1 MLKDELKLIFTKHKS
16 DNEIY
21 HDLSRYHVREI
32 LLITSL
38 YDAFILEEEEK
49 LNEKI
54 FGEYY
59 NLDLSTAPRITN
71 ASDEE
76 EAIALLDSIYFDY
89 AIITMRSQQMSP
101 YELASRLKNIKP
113 NLPIFLLLYDNSDLA
128 LIDNMRDKLTIFER
142 VFVWNR
148 DSKVFLA
155 ITKYFED
162 KINTATDTKEGL
174 VRVILL
180 VENSVRYYSRYLPIL
195 YNEIIKQTQRLITQ
209 DNLDVVKKNLRMR
222 ARPKV
227 VMAVNY
233 EEALEIFEQYKD
245 YLLCVISDVKFPM
258 DGKIDESAGIK
269 LLEHIKSFDD
279 DMPFLLQSS
288 DSEYEKI
295 AMASGATFI
304 NKNSETLAYDLTSF
318 ILSNLGFG
326 DFIFRDK
333 DGGEIS
339 RATSLAEFKYMLST
353 VPSETVMYHGMR
365 NHFSAWLMARGEIQ
379 IAEHLEQLKVT
390 DFPDADAIREYI
402 IQVTKNVEKTISLGG
417 VVDYDERFLTESNLI
432 LRLAGGS
439 FGGKGRGIAFINTLL
454 QNKELFEGV
463 DGTDG
468 TDSGAIKIPRTAV
481 IGVEEYDNFIS
492 RNALSKA
499 YLNYESSDLQKLFI
513 KSELSFELTI
523 KLKSFLN
530 RVKVPLAVRSSGM
543 FEDSISE
550 SFSGIYRTYL
560 IPNNHPS
567 AEERLRNLTEAI
579 KLIYASVYSKHARSY
594 FEAINYRIED
604 EKMAV
609 VIQEM
614 VGSNY
619 AGSFFPNISGVAQS
633 YNFYPISRFKPED
646 GIAVAGLGLGKYVID
661 GQKAYRFCPKFPKT
675 DITDAQQQ
683 LKDSQLFLYA
693 VDMKKTTSNLAEG
706 EDITLRSITIEE
718 AEKLGA
724 LNDVVSVW
732 DAQDNRMKTGLDV
745 KGPRIVNFAPLLKYD
760 IFPLAAIIKRIL
772 EILESS
778 VGLPVEIEFAV
789 NLGEK
794 NGNDNTGFYILQ
806 LKPLIRSAEFF
817 NLEESEIVKDEL
829 ILYTERGMGNG
840 KIDYITDIIYADPE
854 KFNKA
859 ETLQMASELEK
870 LNGKMMTEGRNYI
883 LIGPGR
889 WGTRDRWLG
898 IPVVWTQISN
908 AKVIVETD
916 LEDFR
921 VDASLGSHFF
931 HNITSMNIGYLTVHQ
946 QNKRDFIDWDWLK
959 KIKPAEVTEHFVH
972 LKLEKPAPV
981 LMDGKQSISL
991 IKKSI

>member
-1 MLKDELKLIFTKHKS
+1 MLKEELKSIFKKHKT

-21 HDLSRYHVREI
+21 HELAQFHVREI
-32 LLITSL
+32 LLVTSL

-59 NLDLSTAPRITN
+59 NLDLTMAPRITN
-71 ASDEE
+71 ASDED
-76 EAIALLDSIYFDY
+76 EAISLLRKRFFDY
-89 AIITMRSQQMSP
+89 AIITMRTQQMSP
-101 YELASRLKNIKP
+101 YELAKKLKELKP

-128 LIDNMRDKLTIFER
+128 LIDNMRDKLSIFER

-148 DSKVFLA
+148 DSKIFLA

-162 KINTATDTKEGL
+162 KFNCEVDTKVGL

-195 YNEIIKQTQRLITQ
+195 YHEIIKQTQRLITL

-227 VMAVNY
+227 LMAVNY
-233 EEALEIFEQYKD
+233 EQAIEIYEKYKD
-245 YLLCVISDVKFPM
+245 YLLCVISDVKFPKE
-258 DGKIDESAGIK
+258 GKIDDAAGIK
-269 LLEHIKSFDD
+269 LLEHVKSIDS

-288 DSEYEKI
+288 DSENEKL
-295 AMASGATFI
+295 ALGRGASFI
-304 NKNSETLAYDLTSF
+304 NKNSETLASDLTNF
-318 ILSNLGFG
+318 ILTNLGFG
-326 DFIFRDK
+326 DFIFRDNTGK
-333 DGGEIS
+333 EIC
-339 RATSLAEFKYMLST
+339 RATSIAEFKQMLDE
-353 VPSETVMYHGMR
+353 VPSETVMYHGTR

-390 DFPDADAIREYI
+390 DFPNADAIRDYI
-402 IQVTKNVEKTISLGG
+402 IQVTKTVEMTISRGG
-417 VVDYDERFLTESNLI
+417 VVDYDERFLDESNLI

-439 FGGKGRGIAFINTLL
+439 FGGKGRGISFINTLL
-454 QNKELFEGV
+454 QNKEVFEGI
-463 DGTDG
+463 DTNL
-468 TDSGAIKIPRTAV
+468 IKIPRTAI
-481 IGVEEYDNFIS
+481 IGADEYDSFIS

-499 YLNYESSDLQKLFI
+499 YLNYDYDELKKLFL
-513 KSELSFELTI
+513 KSELSPELMK
-523 KLKSFLN
+523 KLWSFLEH
-530 RVKVPLAVRSSGM
+530 VKVPLAVRSSGM

-550 SFSGIYRTYL
+550 SFSGIYQTFL

-567 AEERLRNLTEAI
+567 IEERLKNLTDGI

-594 FEAINYRIED
+594 FEAINYKIED

-614 VGSNY
+614 VGTNY
-619 AGSFFPNISGVAQS
+619 GNVFFPHISGVAQS

-646 GIAVAGLGLGKYVID
+646 GICVAAIGCGKYVID
-661 GQKAYRFCPKFPKT
+661 AEKAFRFCPKLPKI
-675 DITDAQQQ
+675 DISDPLQQQ
-683 LKDSQLFLYA
+683 KDSQSFLYA
-693 VDMKKTTSNLAEG
+693 VDMEKVISNLSEG
-706 EDITLRSITIEE
+706 EDITLKTLTTAE
-718 AEKLGA
+718 AEKLGM
-724 LNDVVSVW
+724 LDDIVSVW
-732 DAQDNRMKTGLDV
+732 DAQDNKMKAGLNSN
-745 KGPRIVNFAPLLKYD
+745 GPRIVNFAGVLKYD
-760 IFPLAAIIKRIL
+760 AFPLARLIRRVL
-772 EILESS
+772 EIMENSM
-778 VGLPVEIEFAV
+778 GLTVEIEFAV
-789 NLGEK
+789 NLEGANE
-794 NGNDNTGFYILQ
+794 GFYILQ
-806 LKPLIRSAEFF
+806 LKPLIRNAEFF
-817 NLEESEIVKDEL
+817 TIDTDEL
-829 ILYTERGMGNG
+829 VMDDLALYTERGMGNG
-840 KIDYITDIIYADPE
+840 KIENIRDIIYADPG

-859 ETLQMASELEK
+859 ETQQMTYELEK
-870 LNGKMMTEGRNYI
+870 INEKLRHENRSYI

-916 LEDFR
+916 LDDFK

-946 QNKRDFIDWDWLK
+946 SNKRDFIDWQWLK
-959 KIKPAEVTEHFVH
+959 NIKPAEVSEHFVH
-972 LKLEKPAPV
+972 ISLENPLTV

-991 IKKSI
+991 IKKS